1 MVQKWEG
8 KTMSRIYDDDWG
20 AEGIT
25 AEDDFLE
32 RFEKTFPSFVLPP
45 SEIVKIHRRNEQYKI
60 MQASLTPELDT
71 RLDECMDRMAE
82 VME

>member
-1 MVQKWEG
+1 MTK
-8 KTMSRIYDDDWG
+8 IYDDDWG

-32 RFEKTFPSFVLPP
+32 RFEKTFPEFVLPP
-45 SEIVKIHRRNEQYKI
+45 SEIVKIYRRNEQYKK
-60 MQASLTPELDT
+60 MQASLTPELDQQ
-71 RLDECMDRMAE
+71 LDEAMARMSE